1 MTTKG
6 EAIALGIAQMSTV
19 EMASCSHG
27 VVAKI
32 KRCIMERDTYPRRWG
47 LGPTAV
53 KKKKMKQAGEL
64 DKYGRVTE
72 ATPAEWKKSY
82 TDYTAPTSTAGTTQ
96 PAAETVVKVNIA
108 EAPSVPHVEME
119 DAKSESGES
128 ENKKRKAE
136 VQDESEEV
144 KAERKK
150 KRKEEKKVKSEKK
163 EKEKEKKEK
172 KEKRKSKGG
181 GE

>member
-6 EAIALGIAQMSTV
+6 EGIALGIAQMSTV

-72 ATPAEWKKSY
+72 ATPAEWKSNY
-82 TDYTAPTSTAGTTQ
+82 TDYTAPASTTGTTAQ
-96 PAAETVVKVNIA
+96 PVAEMVDKAIIP
-108 EAPSVPHVEME
+108 EASPVPLVEME
-119 DAKSESGES
+119 DAKSDSGES

-136 VQDESEEV
+136 VQDESEEI

-150 KRKEEKKVKSEKK
+150 KRREEKK
-163 EKEKEKKEK
+163 EKQDKKDKKEKK

-181 GE
+181 DE